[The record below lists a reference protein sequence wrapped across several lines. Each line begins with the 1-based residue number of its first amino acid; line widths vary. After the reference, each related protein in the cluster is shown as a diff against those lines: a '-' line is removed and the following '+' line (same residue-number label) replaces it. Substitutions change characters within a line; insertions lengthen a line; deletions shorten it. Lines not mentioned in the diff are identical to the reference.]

1 MRVKIAGTLT
11 AAQRAAV
18 NRAKAYHGKQP
29 HTEFFAD
36 CVIWYKND
44 WAVVIPMSH
53 TVPYYWA
60 AGSNTTLTN
69 LGYTPPTTFGSLGT
83 ITQPAVPY
91 AGTVG
96 SRTAT
101 ADGTHSILSYSN
113 WVYDSTNPSS
123 VLFYTP
129 SSLDLVQPTAFTNS
143 LDPSVRW
150 HWLNG
155 VCTIKDSDASVV
167 ATTFQWTPCF
177 PSYEL
182 LADSAAWNAFLFARH
197 TAVIDTFRNA
207 SPPAV
212 SVSPATSVTVTVG
225 ATSALAH
232 ASVSASPTGLS
243 SFTEIGA
250 VLTVASAPLAVTLV
264 PDLSDA
270 EDEVIR
276 VDFYRNGVLFATSEA
291 NPFTH
296 EMTAL
301 AVEVAVYSAMYTDAS
316 EVTDVAALTVTGLL
330 SHVEFFRGEV
340 SIADVATPPYAC
352 ADPTLAVGE
361 YTYSAVV
368 YDDAGVPSAGEVTVS
383 AVGPALTGDALTSV
397 AASVP
402 IAGRPIDAEHDYARP
417 YFDGTFWKR
426 GGIAYLIPLSP
437 TAGGE
442 ERGMYYD
449 LRLDADLTDLKVEGY
464 ARLRCGDAADLTAPI
479 TILDWVPVPAAT
491 LPIDG
496 SFPMYVVRVADAT
509 NYGEYP
515 TFGWWYDEV
524 EQIQKADMA
533 LDPAPNFEIAL
544 FDFTRDTIT

>member
-1 MRVKIAGTLT
+1 VKIKIAGTLT
-11 AAQRAAV
+11 AAQEGAV
-18 NRAKAYHGKQP
+18 HRAKAYHGKQP
-29 HTEFFAD
+29 YQEFYAD

-44 WAVVIPMSH
+44 WAVIIPITR
-53 TVPYYWA
+53 TVPYYWE
-60 AGSNTTLTN
+60 GVDN
-69 LGYTPPTTFGSLGT
+69 PT
-83 ITQPAVPY
+83 VPY
-91 AGTVG
+91 VLPGVPTISIGAGG
-96 SRTAT
+96 ASREY
-101 ADGTHSILSYSN
+101 II
-113 WVYDSTNPSS
+113 YDSFGVIVLQGTGTYDGANYVNWPSGG
-123 VLFYTP
+123 VLDADPSKPGNWNGGLRNGPVGAPVDTDWTP
-129 SSLDLVQPTAFTNS
+129 SYTTQLGIDTAIFE
-143 LDPSVRW
+143 
-150 HWLNG
+150 
-155 VCTIKDSDASVV
+155 ASVP
-167 ATTFQWTPCF
+167 AHDAA
-177 PSYEL
+177 L
-182 LADSAAWNAFLFARH
+182 LAQH
-197 TAVIDTFRNA
+197 TAVIDTFKNA
-207 SPPAV
+207 TPPAV
-212 SVSPATSVTVTVG
+212 SASPATSVTVTVG

-250 VLTVASAPLAVTLV
+250 VLTVASAPLVVTLV

-296 EMTAL
+296 EMTVL

-437 TAGGE
+437 MAGGE

-479 TILDWVPVPAAT
+479 TILDWVPVSAAT